1 MHSTGHL
8 GIVSRCLYQSFQQS
22 TYDPQEPT
30 SSLQRYLNARSGSR
44 ADMHVYVQCIEDT
57 SSALV
62 YIVNNR
68 HTHTHIQREFH
79 PETKHVWQSCV
90 PRQTG
95 KTSSC
100 IQNCEGPK
108 IPTRRRTWTRY
119 RCVRVIN
126 FQLINVLQSHCRGKC
141 SSFPE
146 TVTVNTVCLFAQPTR
161 KSSRFSATQPI
172 IYLQS
177 APKFRDHCM
186 GLRKPWIFQ
195 QFVTVFGRV
204 AQYMLIVRFRT
215 DRKSEF
221 TAPYLSSG
229 NILLLI
235 VSPLA
240 SKLLTPIVHPPSEAS
255 QLAHV

>member
-68 HTHTHIQREFH
+68 HTHTHTARVSSGNETRVTVLRSTTDREDIVAY
-79 PETKHVWQSCV
+79 P
-90 PRQTG
+90 
-95 KTSSC
+95 
-100 IQNCEGPK
+100 NCEGPK

-186 GLRKPWIFQ
+186 GLRKP
-195 QFVTVFGRV
+195 
-204 AQYMLIVRFRT
+204 
-215 DRKSEF
+215 
-221 TAPYLSSG
+221 
-229 NILLLI
+229 
-235 VSPLA
+235 
-240 SKLLTPIVHPPSEAS
+240 
-255 QLAHV
+255 